1 MHFHVE
7 EGKMELAK
15 IEQRVVDV
23 FSFDDRVD
31 DLLRHPFAGLV
42 VMGET
47 DDFGRAPAPVFEH
60 LGGSFNKVAY
70 DTSSVKACIFG
81 DRDEVVDTMT
91 KFMEES
97 CLGVSCISIC

>member
-1 MHFHVE
+1 
-7 EGKMELAK
+7 MELAK

-23 FSFDDRVD
+23 FGFDDRVD
-31 DLLRHPFAGLV
+31 DLLRHLFAGLV

-60 LGGSFNKVAY
+60 LRGSFDKVAY
-70 DTSSVKACIFG
+70 DASSVKTCIFG
-81 DRDEVVDTMT
+81 DRNEVVNTVT

-97 CLGVSCISIC
+97 CLCIVY